1 MALNER
7 VVTPNTILMDKLI
20 DEAMVRSDRQDAEIK
35 RQLEAIQQKK
45 DFGW

>member
-7 VVTPNTILMDKLI
+7 VVTPNTILMDKFI
-20 DEAMVRSDRQDAEIK
+20 DEAVARSDRQDALIK
-35 RQLEAIQQKK
+35 RQLEMIQQKK